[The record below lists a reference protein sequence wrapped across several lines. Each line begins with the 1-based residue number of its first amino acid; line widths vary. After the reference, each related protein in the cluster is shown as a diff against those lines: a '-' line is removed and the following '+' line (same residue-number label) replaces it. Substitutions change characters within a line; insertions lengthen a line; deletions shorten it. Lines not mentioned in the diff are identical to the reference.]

1 MGHEIETNAI
11 TGKHEIAFRGDV
23 PWHGLG
29 QTLTANA
36 SIDEWA
42 QEAGLAWDTAF
53 APVQFWPEGQAAPK
67 EVDKRFVIY
76 RTDTNAALGVVS
88 NRYQT
93 HTPRNILDFMNTL
106 MQKAGFTMEVAGCLR
121 GGRRIWAL
129 ANVNKEFCL
138 LDQDLIK
145 GYLLLST
152 SFDGT
157 TATNAQFTDIRVVCN
172 NTIQAADSEK
182 APTRVTLTHGK
193 SFDEKHMHDRLG
205 LMVDGFWDIMNRY
218 QSLSQKDVTHKY
230 VDEFLTNLFPKVPK
244 QVVTESGVTSMYVDS
259 RAYKKVLDLFNGKG
273 AGSDLPSA
281 RGTRWG
287 LLNAITEFI
296 DHDRGHNADT
306 RLNNAW
312 FGNGTRL
319 KQQALEMLE
328 A

>member
-1 MGHEIETNAI
+1 MSHEIETNAI
-11 TGKHEIAFRGDV
+11 TGKAEIAFRGNV

-29 QTLTANA
+29 QTLTADA
-36 SIDEWA
+36 TIDQWA
-42 QEAGLAWDTAF
+42 EEAGLAWGTAF
-53 APVQFWPEGQAAPK
+53 APVQFKPENGDLVN
-67 EVDKRFVIY
+67 VDKRFVIY
-76 RTDTNAALGVVS
+76 RNDTNAPLGVVS
-88 NRYQT
+88 NRYNA
-93 HTPRNILDFMNTL
+93 HTPRDILDFMNTL

-129 ANVNKEFCL
+129 ANVNKEYCL

-172 NTIQAADSEK
+172 NTIQAADNEI

-193 SFDEKHMHDRLG
+193 SFDERHMHDRLG
-205 LMVDGFWDIMNRY
+205 IMVDGFWNIIERY
-218 QSLSQKDVTHKY
+218 KNLAAKDVNHKY
-230 VDEFLTNLFPKVPK
+230 VDQFLTNIFPKVPK
-244 QVVTESGVTSMYVDS
+244 QVVTESGVTTMYVDS

-273 AGSDLPSA
+273 AGSDLATA